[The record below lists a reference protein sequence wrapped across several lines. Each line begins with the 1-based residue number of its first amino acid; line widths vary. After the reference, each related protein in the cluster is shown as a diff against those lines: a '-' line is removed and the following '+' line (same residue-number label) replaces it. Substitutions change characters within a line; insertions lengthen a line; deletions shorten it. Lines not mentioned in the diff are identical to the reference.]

1 MRICLWTY
9 HLLPKLFQ
17 DVFISPFVNCL
28 CYGCHILS
36 SLVGFTLTRKIILRL
51 SQLAL
56 NRFTFYCWNP
66 VQWNAWFNEQ
76 CFIELASWL
85 GASPVSF
92 FLPQWTPIHHPS
104 PSIPILDTWLPTFNA
119 TVSGRA
125 RLPHLLPSPQRRQ
138 RRQSQCHHG
147 RRGGAGRI
155 QRIHLANL
163 ENWRDKYIYI
173 PWLESLKAT

>member
-1 MRICLWTY
+1 MGVTFSP
-9 HLLPKLFQ
+9 HLLVSPLLGKSFCDCHNWRWIGSRFIAETLFNEMPG
-17 DVFISPFVNCL
+17 SMNNA
-28 CYGCHILS
+28 
-36 SLVGFTLTRKIILRL
+36 SLNWLRD
-51 SQLAL
+51 LAL
-56 NRFTFYCWNP
+56 RR
-66 VQWNAWFNEQ
+66 
-76 CFIELASWL
+76 L
-85 GASPVSF
+85 VSF
-92 FLPQWTPIHHPS
+92 SPNEPPSIIHPHPS

-155 QRIHLANL
+155 QRIHLGNL